1 MISNKTMIAQVKM
14 RVIMKVKALKREIQ
28 IPPLKS

>member
-1 MISNKTMIAQVKM
+1 MTNNKTMIVQVKM
-14 RVIMKVKALKREIQ
+14 RVIMKVKVLKREIQ